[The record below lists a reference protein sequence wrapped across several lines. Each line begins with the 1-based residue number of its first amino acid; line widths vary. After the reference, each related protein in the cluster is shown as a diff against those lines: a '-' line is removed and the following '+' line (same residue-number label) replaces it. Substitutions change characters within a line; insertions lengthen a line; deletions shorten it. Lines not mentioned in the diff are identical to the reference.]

1 MIPVD
6 AAVFRSELLRRL
18 ERAKKAGQ
26 KQIDINAGELHRY
39 IGGYPARLH
48 AMPQC
53 AQAMLAERRPDD
65 EILTSA
71 TPGREE
77 ALTIRYRLPR

>member
-18 ERAKKAGQ
+18 ERAKQAGQ
-26 KQIDINAGELHRY
+26 RQLDVNAGELHRH

-48 AMPQC
+48 AMPHC
-53 AQAMLAERRPDD
+53 ARAMLAERRADD

-71 TPGREE
+71 TPGHEE
-77 ALTIRYRLPR
+77 TLTIRYRLPR